1 MTDQPSNFAIFVG
14 LGGYDVVGDKVVVK
28 LPLEQKHL
36 NQLGLAHGGAIAT
49 LIDNSMGLACLVAS
63 GKPLVTVEFK
73 ISFMRPARKGVL
85 TATSKVDKMGEHLA
99 FVQCEVSD
107 GSGQLV
113 AKAFGT
119 YMMTTK
125 MP

>member
-1 MTDQPSNFAIFVG
+1 LTDQLSNFAVFVG
-14 LGGYDVVGDKVVVK
+14 LEGYDVIGDKVVVK

-49 LIDNSMGLACLVAS
+49 LIDNSMGLACLVAA
-63 GKPLVTVEFK
+63 GKPLITVEFK
-73 ISFMRPARKGVL
+73 INFMRPARKGVL

-107 GSGQLV
+107 ESGQLV

>member
-1 MTDQPSNFAIFVG
+1 MTDQPSNFAVFVG